1 MEQIWFYLGSCYAS
15 CTYEVYHLH
24 QSFLFLFL
32 FYSPC
37 KSEITRPQMY
47 QERKAPL
54 ELPSGSYVLPSR
66 HQAEKAMG
74 ISWKATKLWQDRTTG
89 HMRDCQRT
97 CLLSRLRTASQDA
110 EAVVGGSKGSSWDL
124 WSMKTLDALEGGILA
139 SSVLQQGEAAG
150 A

>member
-1 MEQIWFYLGSCYAS
+1 
-15 CTYEVYHLH
+15 
-24 QSFLFLFL
+24 
-32 FYSPC
+32 
-37 KSEITRPQMY
+37 MY